1 MEAHHFF
8 QFGLAGQKLIGIKH
22 DVAEIQI
29 LGVAKPMSAI
39 TADDEDVSRF
49 QFVIFYF
56 RHMGSATP
64 ENEYQFGVLVGVHFE
79 VPVVLNEEDAEAKVF
94 FRHILFEGAVALL
107 FVQASIYK
115 LMCGSDDFIDN
126 FRRRGHDYRPVLRMR
141 FCQLVCTNSESKW
154 VKLNQK
160 TNIQHENNAAILK
173 MNARIVIEK
182 NLIFFYTTPVCVG
195 FRSLLP

>member
-1 MEAHHFF
+1 
-8 QFGLAGQKLIGIKH
+8 
-22 DVAEIQI
+22 
-29 LGVAKPMSAI
+29 MSAVA
-39 TADDEDVSRF
+39 TDDEDVPRL
-49 QFVIFYF
+49 QFVVFDF
-56 RHMGSATP
+56 RYMSSAST
-64 ENEYQFGVLVGVHFE
+64 EYEYQLGVLVGVHFE

-107 FVQASIYK
+107 FVQAAIYK

-126 FRRRGHDYRPVLRMR
+126 FRRRGHDYRPVLRMQ

-154 VKLNQK
+154 GKLNQK
-160 TNIQHENNAAILK
+160 TNILDENNAAILK